1 MCMKEVM
8 NNDRI
13 IKTNLSLCTFLLTV
27 SSRFSKM
34 CMKEVVNNDTTIKS
48 NLLGLQGTVD
58 RGVVYLCIQAT
69 LRFIKINFHSIIQH
83 FLLKSNVDEVLI
95 WL

>member
-1 MCMKEVM
+1 MLALSGYRLNRYCTFLLTVSSRFSKMCMKEVM

-34 CMKEVVNNDTTIKS
+34 CMKEVMNNDRIIKT
-48 NLLGLQGTVD
+48 NLS
-58 RGVVYLCIQAT
+58 LC
-69 LRFIKINFHSIIQH
+69 
-83 FLLKSNVDEVLI
+83 
-95 WL
+95 